1 MGRSEYSESLRGVYV
16 LLVDDNATRRQILR
30 DALAY
35 CGALVRETT
44 GGAAGAQEI
53 LQEIVPSALVLA
65 VRPPGDEA
73 WALLRFVRSQRLE
86 HGAKMPV
93 IGFGP
98 EALAAT
104 GRMNGT
110 DAYVIEPIDVWAL
123 CRVLADLAT

>member
-1 MGRSEYSESLRGVYV
+1 MGRSEYAESLRGVYV
-16 LLVDDNATRRQILR
+16 LVVDDNATRRQIIR

-35 CGALVRETT
+35 CGALVREVT

-53 LQEIVPSALVLA
+53 LREIVPSALVLA

-73 WALLRFVRSQRLE
+73 WALLRFVRSRRLE

-98 EALAAT
+98 ETLAAT
-104 GRMNGT
+104 GRVNGT

-123 CRVLADLAT
+123 CRVLANLTT